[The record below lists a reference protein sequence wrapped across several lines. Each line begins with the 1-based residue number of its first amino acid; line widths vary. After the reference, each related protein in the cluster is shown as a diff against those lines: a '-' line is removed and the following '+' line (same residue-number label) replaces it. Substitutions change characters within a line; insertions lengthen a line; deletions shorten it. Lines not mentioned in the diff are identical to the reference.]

1 MLFKAQM
8 PLFLAELLLE
18 TVFFF
23 KLHVIMNKAFA
34 QNTKTFMNDV

>member
-18 TVFFF
+18 TLFC
-23 KLHVIMNKAFA
+23 
-34 QNTKTFMNDV
+34 